1 MRIVREGQGMLLR
14 ELAAKLNVDTAML
27 SKMERGVRPFRK
39 EDLDVLSEVLNEN
52 KDTIHTK
59 WLVDRVLRATENE
72 KFQSK
77 TLELALSRCK
87 NNKIKYPLGKLDV

>member
-1 MRIVREGQGMLLR
+1 MLLR
-14 ELAAKLNVDTAML
+14 ELAAKLNLDTAML

-39 EDLDVLSEVLNEN
+39 EDLDIISEVLNEDMN
-52 KDTIHTK
+52 TIYTK
-59 WLVDRVLRATENE
+59 WLVDRALRAIENE

-87 NNKIKYPLGKLDV
+87 K

>member
-1 MRIVREGQGMLLR
+1 MIGEHVRIVREGQGMLLR

-59 WLVDRVLRATENE
+59 WLADRALRATENE
-72 KFQSK
+72 EFQSK
-77 TLELALSRCK
+77 ALELALSNCK
-87 NNKIKYPLGKLDV
+87 KLIK